1 MAGYGK
7 ATSASHDTWR
17 ISSHH
22 ITCICHVA
30 VCCIATS
37 PNPMLHGST
46 TLSHIRQTVPHDT
59 VSLVHVSKW
68 APPQPRQPPNGSHQ
82 SATWQSAI
90 RPHHHP
96 MPHGITTSMH
106 TGVIFSVI
114 AMCQALIRP
123 LSLKPMTPQHNMTHG
138 TALLVPCQLITSLI
152 EANPER

>member
-1 MAGYGK
+1 VAGCRFAISHYQSHV
-7 ATSASHDTWR
+7 AYFHWSTSIASVRNTDTWQAMAKPPQHHMTHGS

-46 TLSHIRQTVPHDT
+46 TLSHIRQTVPHGT

-68 APPQPRQPPNGSHQ
+68 APPQPRQPPSGSHQ

-90 RPHHHP
+90 WPHHHP

-106 TGVIFSVI
+106 TGV
-114 AMCQALIRP
+114 LY
-123 LSLKPMTPQHNMTHG
+123 
-138 TALLVPCQLITSLI
+138 LV
-152 EANPER
+152 